1 MPPQK
6 WSNTTASSK
15 YITDE
20 MLAPFVSSLL
30 PTSQIE
36 LTLSCRNL
44 INTDILSKS
53 DPYCV
58 ISTKEPWQDQYYEI
72 ARTETIDDT
81 LNPQWVTKVILNYNF
96 ETIQKIHFEVRDEDV
111 QGYDFLGSFETTLS
125 DLVSYSGRQ
134 YIGKLK
140 GMSIQNCGDIVIVT
154 EEVSSCKQIARIK
167 FRAEHLPKLGW
178 IYSNDPFLV
187 ISRSNE
193 DGSYSVVAKTEPV
206 KGTQNPNWKPF
217 TIRATTLCNGDFER
231 TIKIDCYDH
240 RSNGTHKL
248 IGTCYS
254 SLRSLLA
261 PNESMVFV
269 NEEKRK
275 ADPSQGA
282 AGVLKV
288 EKIDI
293 IEETTFLDYIRN
305 GTQMHFAVAIDF
317 TASNGPYN
325 DPNSLHFLS
334 PNRLNC
340 YEIALRGVG
349 EIIQHY
355 DNSQLFP
362 AFGKLFHL

>member
-6 WSNTTASSK
+6 WSTSTTSTK

-58 ISTKEPWQDQYYEI
+58 VSMREAWQDQYYEI

-81 LNPQWVTKVILNYNF
+81 LNPAWVKKVILNYNF
-96 ETIQKIHFEVRDEDV
+96 ETIQKIKFEVRDEDT
-111 QGYDFLGSFETTLS
+111 QGYDFLGSYETTLS

-134 YIGKLK
+134 YIGKLQ
-140 GMSIQNCGDIVIVT
+140 GMSVQNCGDIIIVT
-154 EEVSSCKQIARIK
+154 EEVSSCKQIAKIK

-193 DGSYSVVAKTEPV
+193 DGSYSVVTKTEPV
-206 KGTQNPNWKPF
+206 KGTQSPSWQPF

-240 RSNGTHKL
+240 RNNGNHKL
-248 IGTCYS
+248 IGTCYT
-254 SLRSLLA
+254 SLRSLISQS
-261 PNESMVFV
+261 ESMVFV

-275 ADPSQGA
+275 ADPSRGA

-288 EKIDI
+288 DKIDI
-293 IEETTFLDYIRN
+293 IEEITFLDYIRLVFN
-305 GTQMHFAVAIDF
+305 
-317 TASNGPYN
+317 
-325 DPNSLHFLS
+325 
-334 PNRLNC
+334 
-340 YEIALRGVG
+340 
-349 EIIQHY
+349 III
-355 DNSQLFP
+355 L
-362 AFGKLFHL
+362 